1 MRASFSKP
9 LGGSW
14 AVVRHNAQMFQHC
27 LSKQTL
33 CRRGCEPLECQ
44 FRTSCSRFSSSTER
58 RQIAS
63 GAPGLALS
71 EIKDPG
77 AESRVRGPPS
87 CSTASRITAK
97 SIASRSELTSG
108 ADQLDLADRGSACCG
123 QLCGALDYSDRQH
136 LPLAA
141 DLDLMQRT
149 PGKVES
155 GARHRLVGNNKF
167 AGKVLGQGFESARGI
182 DGA

>member
-1 MRASFSKP
+1 
-9 LGGSW
+9 
-14 AVVRHNAQMFQHC
+14 
-27 LSKQTL
+27 
-33 CRRGCEPLECQ
+33 
-44 FRTSCSRFSSSTER
+44 
-58 RQIAS
+58 
-63 GAPGLALS
+63 PGLALS

-108 ADQLDLADRGSACCG
+108 ADQLDPADRGRACCG

-141 DLDLMQRT
+141 DLDLMQRR
-149 PGKVES
+149 PGKVEP
-155 GARHRLVGNNKF
+155 GARHGLVGDDEF
-167 AGKVLGQGFESARGI
+167 AGKILGQGFESAGGI
-182 DGA
+182 DGVADRGDRGGIAIAHLADNGWPAMNADTDAQRPIEFGP